1 MNNDIFEKLKAIA
14 VNDIGIDAD
23 KVKPESDI
31 IKELGLDSLDIVD
44 MLMKVE
50 ETFGVTIDDSD
61 VVEMKTVADASSRT
75 LRHDGR
81 GAAPAFRR
89 QTFISATPAT
99 KRRLNTP
106 REKSKIFPAGTPD
119 LPHRKYLRR
128 GPRDSLRS
136 APRRSP
142 RRVIAGALSPH
153 MSPKAR
159 EYPRGPAP

>member
-61 VVEMKTVADASSRT
+61 VVEMKTVADVVR
-75 LRHDGR
+75 
-81 GAAPAFRR
+81 
-89 QTFISATPAT
+89 FIENA
-99 KRRLNTP
+99 
-106 REKSKIFPAGTPD
+106 
-119 LPHRKYLRR
+119 
-128 GPRDSLRS
+128 
-136 APRRSP
+136 
-142 RRVIAGALSPH
+142 
-153 MSPKAR
+153 KA
-159 EYPRGPAP
+159 

>member
-61 VVEMKTVADASSRT
+61 VVELKTVADVVR
-75 LRHDGR
+75 
-81 GAAPAFRR
+81 
-89 QTFISATPAT
+89 FIENAQA
-99 KRRLNTP
+99 
-106 REKSKIFPAGTPD
+106 
-119 LPHRKYLRR
+119 
-128 GPRDSLRS
+128 
-136 APRRSP
+136 
-142 RRVIAGALSPH
+142 
-153 MSPKAR
+153 
-159 EYPRGPAP
+159 

>member
-50 ETFGVTIDDSD
+50 ETFGV
-61 VVEMKTVADASSRT
+61 RT

-81 GAAPAFRR
+81 GSAPAFRR
-89 QTFISATPAT
+89 QAALRPNA
-99 KRRLNTP
+99 KRMRAFVLVGLLP
-106 REKSKIFPAGTPD
+106 QPKIRDFRP
-119 LPHRKYLRR
+119 
-128 GPRDSLRS
+128 GPRHSLRS
-136 APRRSP
+136 ARKRAHRAASLRARFHRTCRRK
-142 RRVIAGALSPH
+142 RG
-153 MSPKAR
+153 MC
-159 EYPRGPAP
+159 PRGAAP

>member
-61 VVEMKTVADASSRT
+61 VAEMKTVADVVR
-75 LRHDGR
+75 
-81 GAAPAFRR
+81 
-89 QTFISATPAT
+89 FIENNVA
-99 KRRLNTP
+99 
-106 REKSKIFPAGTPD
+106 
-119 LPHRKYLRR
+119 
-128 GPRDSLRS
+128 
-136 APRRSP
+136 
-142 RRVIAGALSPH
+142 
-153 MSPKAR
+153 
-159 EYPRGPAP
+159 